1 MSIIFTSM
9 DQRILFSEI
18 CKNTDHFSKLESQL
32 YRQYPQY
39 LENDNFFTA
48 NGIKVNR
55 FKTLEENGIHNHNI
69 INLETLNDI

>member
-9 DQRILFSEI
+9 DQRILYSEI
-18 CKNTDHFSKLESQL
+18 CKNTDQFSKLESQL

-69 INLETLNDI
+69 IILETLKYI